1 MNTAVFNHNKYRMLE
16 SVNISQRQWP
26 DNVLTQ
32 PPLWCS
38 VDLRDG
44 NQALKEP
51 LNQQQK
57 LAYFKMLVQM
67 GFKEIEVGFPSASD
81 EDFNFVRALVEE
93 QHIPEDVTIAVLT
106 PAREALIKRTFS
118 ALKGAERALVHM
130 YNSTSKVQREQVF
143 RLDKQGIVDIAVKG
157 AQVVSACAQK
167 QPETD
172 WRFQYSPESFTA
184 TELDFAVQICN
195 AVNDV
200 WQPEPDKP
208 VVINLP
214 ATVEMSMPNVF
225 ADQVEWFIAHIHYR
239 DSVIISVHTHNDR
252 GCAVA
257 AAELALLAGAQRVE
271 GTLLGNGE
279 RTGNVDLITLAMNL
293 YSQGIDPGLHLSD
306 IQTISEQVSHLIQ
319 IAVHPRHPYIGELV
333 YTAFSG
339 SHQDAINK
347 CLKNYQPGQTWE
359 VAYLP
364 IDPADLGRSYEE
376 VIRIN
381 SQSGKGGVAWIIE
394 QSLGTQIPRW
404 LQIEF
409 SQLVQRQAEKTG
421 SEISSERIA
430 ELFVETYMRPKG
442 LFQINSYQAG
452 QGSEG
457 KEQTEFCINH
467 LDKTL
472 NLYAQGVGILNC
484 FISALSGQF
493 SVAMDIIEYS
503 EQTLQP
509 DSSAQAI
516 AFVRVAI
523 NGQNYSGM
531 AENKDIVMASLNA
544 ILQAVSEYTLN
555 SYNGT

>member
-1 MNTAVFNHNKYRMLE
+1 MNTAVFNHNKYRMV
-16 SVNISQRQWP
+16 SPVNMPQRHWP
-26 DNVLTQ
+26 EHVLTQ
-32 PPLWCS
+32 APVWCS

-57 LAYFKMLVQM
+57 LTYFKMLVQM

-81 EDFNFVRALVEE
+81 EDFNFVRTLIEE
-93 QHIPEDVTIAVLT
+93 QYIPDDVTIAVLT
-106 PAREALIKRTFS
+106 PAREVLIKRTFR
-118 ALKGAERALVHM
+118 ALEGISRALVHM

-143 RLDKQGIVDIAVKG
+143 GLDKGGIINIAVNG
-157 AQVVSACAQK
+157 AQAVRACAQK

-214 ATVEMSMPNVF
+214 ATVETSMPNVY

-279 RTGNVDLITLAMNL
+279 RTGNVDLITMAMNL
-293 YSQGIDPGLHLSD
+293 YSQGIDPELHLSE
-306 IQTISEQVSHLIQ
+306 IQSVSERISHLIQ
-319 IAVHPRHPYIGELV
+319 MAIHPRHPYIGELV

-347 CLKNYQPGQTWE
+347 CLKNYQSGQIWE

-404 LQIEF
+404 LQTEF

-421 SEISSERIA
+421 SEISSEWIVD
-430 ELFVETYMRPKG
+430 LFVNTYMQPKG
-442 LFQINSYQAG
+442 LFQIYRYQAG
-452 QGSEG
+452 QVSEEE
-457 KEQTEFCINH
+457 EQTEFVIQH
-467 LDKTL
+467 LDKRL
-472 NLYAQGVGILNC
+472 KLYAQGVGILNC
-484 FISALSGQF
+484 FISALSAQF
-493 SVAMDIIEYS
+493 TVAMDIIEYS

-509 DSSAQAI
+509 DSSARAI
-516 AFVRVAI
+516 AFVRVAVH
-523 NGQNYSGM
+523 GQNYTGV
-531 AENKDIVMASLNA
+531 AENEDIVMASLNA
-544 ILQAVSEYTLN
+544 ILQAVSEYIL
-555 SYNGT
+555 S